1 MEYSLG
7 VMEDTTKESGKI
19 ILCMEKVCLYGK
31 MDRNLREATKTT
43 KRKAR
48 VDCSL
53 LMELWW
59 RVLG

>member
-48 VDCSL
+48 VDCS
-53 LMELWW
+53 
-59 RVLG
+59 